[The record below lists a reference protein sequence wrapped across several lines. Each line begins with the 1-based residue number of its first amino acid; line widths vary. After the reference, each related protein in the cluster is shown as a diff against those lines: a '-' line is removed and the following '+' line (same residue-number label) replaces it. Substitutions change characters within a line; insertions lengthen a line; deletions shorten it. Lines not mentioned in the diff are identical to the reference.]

1 MLTTFKLVAL
11 RVGARLIL
19 DWTSWAAIAL
29 AVVLGHS
36 GVEHLRPDVALL
48 DHYAEAAALPALAY
62 AVGVVQLA
70 AAAALVWRRTRRGAC
85 AALVAMILIAMANQI
100 ADGRA
105 GDGLA
110 APIAMLVV
118 AVAIATGE
126 RRKARPQP
134 RGIGT

>member
-1 MLTTFKLVAL
+1 MLSTLKLVAL

-29 AVVLGHS
+29 AVVLAHS
-36 GVEHLRPDVALL
+36 GVEHLRPDAALL
-48 DHYAEAAALPALAY
+48 EHYADAAGLPALAY
-62 AVGVVQLA
+62 AVGAMQLA
-70 AAAALVWRRTRRGAC
+70 IAAALVWRRTRRGAC

-100 ADGRA
+100 AGGRA

-110 APIAMLVV
+110 APLAMLVV

-126 RRKARPQP
+126 RRRIQP
-134 RGIGT
+134 RGMGT

>member
-1 MLTTFKLVAL
+1 MLRTLKLVAL

-36 GVEHLRPDVALL
+36 GVEPLRPDAELL
-48 DHYAEAAALPALAY
+48 DHYTEAAGLPALAY
-62 AVGVVQLA
+62 AVGVMQLT
-70 AAAALVWRRTRRGAC
+70 AAAALLWRRTRRGAC
-85 AALVAMILIAMANQI
+85 AALVAMILIAIANQI
-100 ADGRA
+100 AGGRV
-105 GDGLA
+105 GEGLA
-110 APIAMLVV
+110 APLAMLVV

-126 RRKARPQP
+126 RRRMRPHS